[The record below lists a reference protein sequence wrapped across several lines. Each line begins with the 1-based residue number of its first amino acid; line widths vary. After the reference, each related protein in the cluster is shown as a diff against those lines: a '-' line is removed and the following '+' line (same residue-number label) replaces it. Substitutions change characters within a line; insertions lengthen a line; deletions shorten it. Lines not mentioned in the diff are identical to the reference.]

1 MVSSYVASLLLVKHP
16 STTDTLF
23 ILFSFVD
30 TFKIGQMFNSER
42 NETYGVSTADPI
54 KFTLTTKGFLSDG
67 CSHPVTING
76 GYGNDTF
83 DVLRN
88 ICVLDLN
95 GDSDDDSFVVR
106 SFAAPEIL
114 PTGELRNTTGNVT
127 VNVCNASEAIGN
139 EGGYTCGNNEI
150 AVEPPS
156 NPNYLVNS
164 LVDIDGGTGTDRL
177 TIVGTEFGDRYV
189 IQDGKI
195 FGGGLTIK
203 FINIDYL
210 DVVTQEGDD
219 EVYVLSTDPSLLLS
233 LYGGLGSDTFVITPG
248 GVGPVV
254 SKNLRGH
261 RGILE
266 HSITSTDPMYTG
278 VKVRG
283 VQCDI
288 LDNDGNYGYVSIV
301 DQGGF
306 HLMTEDGDGSFS
318 FFVYPTT
325 PPRDDVVVNIVA
337 PAALDTNRWVLVNG
351 ESTTILNF
359 TAISGMAPQEV
370 NVTYNPE
377 VMKLDITEKN
387 LLLKILVD
395 LDGGNTQDA
404 RFKRTQQSL
413 LPIDIRLLPSL
424 NNTNGAKSVSVVEK
438 NGGTAVMEGPNG
450 FNSTYDVYLRPC
462 SKELLGDIK
471 VTLNTS
477 VPGQLIL
484 NSTVLF
490 WSDFSEDCRATVEVA
505 AFNDELAE
513 GDQYV
518 NIQHFVSATNGTRI
532 LLKDKSV
539 LLAANI
545 LVQIYDDDLG
555 GVIIRE
561 SNGITALMEMNETD
575 NKNVVGRHHYTDE
588 YYVRLTRAPVG
599 SVEIDIASIAV
610 ATDTF
615 FNNTGAVPTDEKFT
629 KRIQV
634 YLNESESAKLIFTA
648 TNWSTE
654 VLLVVTAI
662 DDEIEEGVDWLN
674 FASQPSNLVRQ
685 IFFVCAL
692 S

>member
-1 MVSSYVASLLLVKHP
+1 
-16 STTDTLF
+16 
-23 ILFSFVD
+23 
-30 TFKIGQMFNSER
+30 MFNSER
-42 NETYGVSTADPI
+42 NETYGVSTADRI
-54 KFTLTTKGFLSDG
+54 EYTLTTKGFLSDG

-88 ICVLDLN
+88 KCILDLN
-95 GDSDDDSFVVR
+95 GDSDNDSFVVR

-114 PTGELRNTTGNVT
+114 PTGELRNTTGKVT
-127 VNVCNASEAIGN
+127 VIVCNTSASVIE
-139 EGGYTCGNNEI
+139 EGYTCGDNVI

-156 NPNYLVNS
+156 DPNYLVNS

-177 TIVGTEFGDRYV
+177 TIVGTEFGDKYV

-195 FGGGLTIK
+195 FGGGLSIK
-203 FINIDYL
+203 FTNIEYL
-210 DVVTQEGDD
+210 DVAAQEGDD
-219 EVYVLSTDPSLLLS
+219 EVYVLSTGPSLLLS
-233 LYGGLGSDTFVITPG
+233 LYGGLGSDTFVITSG
-248 GVGPVV
+248 GVEPVV

-266 HSITSTDPMYTG
+266 HNITSTDPMYTG

-288 LDNDGNYGYVSIV
+288 LDNDGNYGYVSVI

-306 HLMTEDGDGSFS
+306 HLMTEDGDGSFT

-325 PPRDDVVVNIVA
+325 PPQDDVVVNIVA
-337 PAALDTNRWVLVNG
+337 PAALDNNRWVLVNG
-351 ESTTILNF
+351 NSTTILTF
-359 TAISGMAPQEV
+359 TASAGMAPQEV
-370 NVTYNPE
+370 TVTYNPE

-387 LLLKILVD
+387 LLLKILID
-395 LDGGNTQDA
+395 LDGGNTQDE
-404 RFKRTQQSL
+404 RFIRSNQTL
-413 LPIDIRLLPSL
+413 LPVDIRLIPSL

-438 NGGTAVMEGPNG
+438 NGGTTVMEGPGG
-450 FNSTYDVYLRPC
+450 FNSTYEVYLRPC
-462 SKELLGDIK
+462 SEELFGDIK
-471 VTLNTS
+471 VTMNMS

-505 AFNDELAE
+505 AFNDTMAE

-518 NIQHFVSATNGTRI
+518 NIQHFVSTTNGTLI
-532 LLKDKSV
+532 LLTDKSV
-539 LLAANI
+539 LLAANV
-545 LVQIYDDDLG
+545 LVQIYDDDIG

-575 NKNVVGRHHYTDE
+575 NNGVVGRHLYTDE
-588 YYVRLTRAPVG
+588 YYVRLTREPIG

-610 ATDTF
+610 ATDKSVDSS
-615 FNNTGAVPTDEKFT
+615 GAAAKDEKFT
-629 KRIQV
+629 KRVQV
-634 YLNESESAKLIFTA
+634 YMNESVSAKLIFTP

-662 DDEIEEGVDWLN
+662 DDNIEEGVDWLN
-674 FASQPSNLVRQ
+674 FASQPSNLVR
-685 IFFVCAL
+685 FLLFACAL
-692 S
+692 SCKETSSLAHVSALTKTNHRD